1 MEKGQSKSPLMFVID
16 HGNGQVKAKSSKR
29 EIVAKSAY
37 AKASAVG
44 VESYSS
50 DKDDVAVFK
59 SPQDP
64 DKEYVWGPGVID
76 AVDHQELQDSYTLQD
91 RYSQK
96 EYRLLTDFIL
106 AELAAD
112 FDEDILSVHI
122 VTGVPSE
129 EHGTSAQKSL
139 EDVFTGSVHTVRR
152 NGRDHI
158 IKIEQVTVLPQST
171 GALFVSIFEDR
182 RADLAQSYV
191 GVIDI
196 GSGTAVGDGYNR
208 FKRQPND
215 VFTMREGMND
225 VYSAVRRKL
234 IAANPNI
241 RATIRSIEKTV
252 TSPDYNGKY
261 VQTSKIGADIGHLV
275 DDAINEYADRL
286 ASYITSEW
294 PDRTKFETI
303 LVAGGGAALVGK
315 ALSKRLDVEVLAE
328 PALANLRG
336 FYTFGERRQSNAD
349 KASKAK

>member
-1 MEKGQSKSPLMFVID
+1 VEKAQSNGPLMFVID

-44 VESYSS
+44 VDSYG
-50 DKDDVAVFK
+50 DGKDEVATFV
-59 SPQDP
+59 SNIDR
-64 DKEYVWGPGVID
+64 DKEYVWGTGVVD
-76 AVDHQELQDSYTLQD
+76 AVDHKDLQDSYTLQD

-96 EYRLLTDFIL
+96 EYQLLTDFIL

-112 FDEDILSVHI
+112 FDEDVISVHVI
-122 VTGVPSE
+122 TGIPSE
-129 EHGTSAQKSL
+129 EHGTSAQQSL
-139 EDVFTGSVHTVRR
+139 EKVFNGSVHTVRR
-152 NGRDHI
+152 NGKDHI
-158 IKIEQVTVLPQST
+158 IKVEKVTVLPQSA
-171 GALFVSIFEDR
+171 GALFVSIYEDR
-182 RADLAQSYV
+182 RAELAQSYV

-208 FKRQPND
+208 LKRQPND

-234 IAANPNI
+234 IADNPNI
-241 RATIRSIEKTV
+241 RATVRSIEKTV
-252 TSPDYNGKY
+252 TDPNYNGKY
-261 VQTSKIGADIGHLV
+261 VQTSKIGADISHIL

-315 ALSKRLDVEVLAE
+315 ALAKRLDVDVLTD

-336 FYTFGERRQSNAD
+336 FYTFGYR
-349 KASKAK
+349 KATNPPSKAK